1 MRFAANIPGA
11 STHMLTLFESSL
23 LRFRFFL
30 KSRLYVISII
40 IIKAKAD
47 IHPSIYP
54 GICAQRLFKNPFY
67 LLISIIKSNVN
78 PVSLFRRA
86 TLP

>member
-47 IHPSIYP
+47 IHPSIP
-54 GICAQRLFKNPFY
+54 AFVLSAFSRTLFT
-67 LLISIIKSNVN
+67 S
-78 PVSLFRRA
+78 
-86 TLP
+86 